1 MCSFFTKRSG
11 DYSSLSTNGRI
22 GANVLDTSNIIEPKI
37 DSKKGYA
44 LASNHLWHS
53 LLININY
60 FAAWNLAS
68 TTSQFTTFQ
77 NAPM

>member
-1 MCSFFTKRSG
+1 MGTNLISAGTDFRRWEKRKYQE
-11 DYSSLSTNGRI
+11 DKY
-22 GANVLDTSNIIEPKI
+22 
-37 DSKKGYA
+37 
-44 LASNHLWHS
+44 
-53 LLININY
+53 Y